1 MHAVCKK
8 YELPRYVVSLHS
20 VEKLQSFVNRLIWHV
35 ADCVAYLV
43 WLLLASHPYMDLCR
57 LYVLGAYGSYT
68 RVVSRN
74 DFALFPT
81 VDNIQ

>member
-1 MHAVCKK
+1 MHAVRKK

-43 WLLLASHPYMDLCR
+43 AFGVPSLHGL
-57 LYVLGAYGSYT
+57 V
-68 RVVSRN
+68 
-74 DFALFPT
+74 
-81 VDNIQ
+81 